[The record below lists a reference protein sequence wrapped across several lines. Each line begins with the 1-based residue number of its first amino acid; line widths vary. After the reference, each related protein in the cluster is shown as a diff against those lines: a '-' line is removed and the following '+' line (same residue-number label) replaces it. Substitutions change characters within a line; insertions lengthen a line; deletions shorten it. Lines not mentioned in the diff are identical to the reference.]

1 MCYAVPKFGVH
12 NWELSPTQ
20 RPLLEH
26 TAIHTLL
33 ADPTSKDMKE
43 AANSNL
49 VVGFRKEDEAFRLDF
64 LPYTSS
70 GFRSA

>member
-26 TAIHTLL
+26 TAFHTLL
-33 ADPTSKDMKE
+33 AESTSKE
-43 AANSNL
+43 TNGAANSNL
-49 VVGFRKEDEAFRLDF
+49 VVGFRREDEAFRSDYF
-64 LPYTSS
+64 LPYT
-70 GFRSA
+70 